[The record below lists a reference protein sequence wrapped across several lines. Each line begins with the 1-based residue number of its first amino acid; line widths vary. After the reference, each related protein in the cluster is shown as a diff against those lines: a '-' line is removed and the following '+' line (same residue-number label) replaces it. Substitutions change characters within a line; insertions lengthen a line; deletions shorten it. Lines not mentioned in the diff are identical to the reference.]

1 MYFSKRCISVL
12 TATAL
17 IITTVLSSPAIYC
30 QAVEYNSSIR
40 GNYGKNIEYTYFY
53 DDSIGSSS
61 LSNLT
66 LTGTGAMP
74 DLSDNV
80 LNDPN
85 TQIDNQPWLMATL
98 NKSLSEIDSVS
109 SMRNSMHIDNVY
121 VGEGIISLGKYS
133 FANYPNCQIFL
144 NKNITSI
151 PEGCFSQIGSFNLY
165 IYGTLDSVDESA
177 FNDFKGSS
185 VTTNI
190 YVQSSSDAKK
200 VKNAISNTALSRKVT
215 EIPMTDITSLL
226 IAINRARTEEKIN
239 TNGKYPIY
247 TTASNVTPYFET
259 ANDAFDKLNTYVMEE
274 EWIGDEVPYMLVITE
289 EEANTYLKAINDAAK
304 DLVSLEERNQALYKA
319 EAMPTWRYTEE
330 SVKAL
335 QAAMETAK
343 KVADNATKDDVAKL
357 TKGVN
362 DAIDNLQPISKE
374 DAQKMFTATL
384 DNAKNLIESD
394 YEKEGWTTLQ
404 DIIKAEGTVAG
415 NATAGAIL
423 DSRQNIINAV
433 SSLVPVYSDPSPLA
447 EFFSGDTNTLIIE
460 GIADSTLAGAK
471 RAVIEFDCASDVSYN
486 PYSSIDLA
494 YQIGDQSK
502 QSKRFVGTDDKYTTG
517 KKGWKETLEFSSI
530 LKEGDSYSLS
540 GGTLSWNDAK
550 GVVYLIQ
557 AVNFFS
563 ENGTLLKRV
572 VAPPTAGLT
581 KVLTNAE
588 EKLKGLKTVDYT
600 EESVKEL
607 TDAIAE
613 AKDVMA
619 QEDTVIVQS
628 TLTRLTERLEAAMEG
643 LTLADATPTQ
653 QKLATTLSS
662 AKALNAADY
671 TPESWAVLQQAI
683 QKAEA
688 LPANSL
694 NSAILPVL
702 EELEQAIKA
711 LVPVVKTEV
720 PTPTSES
727 VITTPNSITTP
738 PAVTIKKVQAKKSK
752 LSIQLKKKIGKKKAD
767 SYQITI
773 AKNKKFKKSTSAV
786 VKNNGK
792 AKISISYKKLK
803 IKKKN
808 TYYVKIRTV
817 KKTTTDDEKKVKV
830 YGDYS
835 KYKTFKAR

>member
-1 MYFSKRCISVL
+1 M
-12 TATAL
+12 
-17 IITTVLSSPAIYC
+17 
-30 QAVEYNSSIR
+30 
-40 GNYGKNIEYTYFY
+40 
-53 DDSIGSSS
+53 
-61 LSNLT
+61 
-66 LTGTGAMP
+66 
-74 DLSDNV
+74 
-80 LNDPN
+80 
-85 TQIDNQPWLMATL
+85 
-98 NKSLSEIDSVS
+98 
-109 SMRNSMHIDNVY
+109 
-121 VGEGIISLGKYS
+121 
-133 FANYPNCQIFL
+133 
-144 NKNITSI
+144 
-151 PEGCFSQIGSFNLY
+151 
-165 IYGTLDSVDESA
+165 
-177 FNDFKGSS
+177 
-185 VTTNI
+185 
-190 YVQSSSDAKK
+190 
-200 VKNAISNTALSRKVT
+200 
-215 EIPMTDITSLL
+215 
-226 IAINRARTEEKIN
+226 
-239 TNGKYPIY
+239 
-247 TTASNVTPYFET
+247 
-259 ANDAFDKLNTYVMEE
+259 
-274 EWIGDEVPYMLVITE
+274 
-289 EEANTYLKAINDAAK
+289 
-304 DLVSLEERNQALYKA
+304 
-319 EAMPTWRYTEE
+319 
-330 SVKAL
+330 
-335 QAAMETAK
+335 
-343 KVADNATKDDVAKL
+343 
-357 TKGVN
+357 
-362 DAIDNLQPISKE
+362 
-374 DAQKMFTATL
+374 
-384 DNAKNLIESD
+384 
-394 YEKEGWTTLQ
+394 
-404 DIIKAEGTVAG
+404 
-415 NATAGAIL
+415 
-423 DSRQNIINAV
+423 
-433 SSLVPVYSDPSPLA
+433 
-447 EFFSGDTNTLIIE
+447 
-460 GIADSTLAGAK
+460 
-471 RAVIEFDCASDVSYN
+471 
-486 PYSSIDLA
+486 
-494 YQIGDQSK
+494 
-502 QSKRFVGTDDKYTTG
+502 
-517 KKGWKETLEFSSI
+517 
-530 LKEGDSYSLS
+530 
-540 GGTLSWNDAK
+540 
-550 GVVYLIQ
+550 
-557 AVNFFS
+557 
-563 ENGTLLKRV
+563 
-572 VAPPTAGLT
+572 
-581 KVLTNAE
+581 TNAE

-830 YGDYS
+830 KVYGDYS